1 MDAEGKPHSPHHTAA
16 QGQSDAQHLTRI
28 WYEPISEKDEGM
40 ADVLLTVSGCVASP
54 EVIARIAR
62 GTARRI
68 DYLEMARAFEA
79 DLIDFAAAQRAGP
92 ISRFIA
98 RFLDDHLA
106 LAWACFRQREAY
118 QVIFA
123 DCETVGLP
131 LAAMLKYLAPL
142 ARSQPQL
149 LVLGHDVLAAKKR
162 PFYDLLRVHT
172 RISYHLVFNQTHKH
186 ELQRRWGIPE
196 ERIVITHCMADP
208 HYFNPEAVVPRRRE
222 RPQICAVGIEARD
235 YGTLVQAVRGLAVD
249 VVIAAASPWSR
260 QIDPSRDLA
269 PPPNV
274 IIDRDLTLD
283 VRQLYADSAFVV
295 MPLFDVDRA
304 AGSTTILEAMAMG
317 KAVICSRALGQREL
331 VVEGETGLYV
341 PTGDVAALR
350 TAIQYLLDHPAEA
363 ARMGAAGRRRVEQEL
378 SLDHYVE
385 LTASYVRRCLA
396 PDQDAP
402 LPTNS
407 APAD

>member
-1 MDAEGKPHSPHHTAA
+1 MAE
-16 QGQSDAQHLTRI
+16 
-28 WYEPISEKDEGM
+28 
-40 ADVLLTVSGCVASP
+40 VLLTVSGRVASP

-62 GTARRI
+62 GAARRI
-68 DYLEMARAFEA
+68 DYLEMARAFGA

-98 RFLDDHLA
+98 RFFDEHLA

-142 ARSQPQL
+142 AHSRPQL
-149 LVLGHDVLAAKKR
+149 VMIGCDVLATKKR

-172 RISYHLVFNQTHKH
+172 HISYHLVFNQTHKQ
-186 ELQRRWGIPE
+186 ELQRRWGVPE
-196 ERIVITHCMADP
+196 ERIVVTHFMVDP
-208 HYFNPEAVVPRRRE
+208 DYFNPEAVGPQPRA

-260 QIDPSRDLA
+260 QVDPSKALA

-274 IIDRDLTLD
+274 IIDRDLKLD

-331 VVEGETGLYV
+331 VVDGETGLYV
-341 PTGDVAALR
+341 PPGDVAALR
-350 TAIQYLLDHPAEA
+350 AAIQYLLDHPAEA
-363 ARMGAAGRRRVEQEL
+363 ARMGAAGRRRVVQEM
-378 SLDHYVE
+378 SLERYVE

-396 PDQDAP
+396 PDHGSSLAV
-402 LPTNS
+402 NS
-407 APAD
+407 APADQDAW

>member
-1 MDAEGKPHSPHHTAA
+1 MAE
-16 QGQSDAQHLTRI
+16 
-28 WYEPISEKDEGM
+28 
-40 ADVLLTVSGCVASP
+40 VLLTVSGRVASP
-54 EVIARIAR
+54 EVIDRIAH

-68 DYLEMARAFEA
+68 DYLEMARAFGA

-92 ISRFIA
+92 LSRFIA
-98 RFLDDHLA
+98 RFVDDHLA

-123 DCETVGLP
+123 DSETVGLP

-142 ARSQPQL
+142 ARSRPQL
-149 LVLGHDVLAAKKR
+149 LVIGCDVLAAKKR
-162 PFYDLLRVHT
+162 PFYNLLRVHSH
-172 RISYHLVFNQTHKH
+172 ISYHLVFNQIHKQ

-196 ERIVITHCMADP
+196 EQIVITRFMVDQ
-208 HYFNPEAVVPRRRE
+208 HYFNPEAVVPQPRE

-260 QIDPSRDLA
+260 QVDPSKALA

-274 IIDRDLTLD
+274 IIDRDLKLD

-304 AGSTTILEAMAMG
+304 AGSTAILEAMAMG
-317 KAVICSRALGQREL
+317 KAVICSRALGQRAL
-331 VVEGETGLYV
+331 VVDGETGIYV
-341 PTGDVAALR
+341 PPGDVAALR
-350 TAIQYLLDHPAEA
+350 AAIQYLLDHPAEA
-363 ARMGAAGRRRVEQEL
+363 ARMGAAGRRRVEHEL
-378 SLDHYVE
+378 SLDHYVA

-396 PDQDAP
+396 ADHRSP
-402 LPTNS
+402 LPANS